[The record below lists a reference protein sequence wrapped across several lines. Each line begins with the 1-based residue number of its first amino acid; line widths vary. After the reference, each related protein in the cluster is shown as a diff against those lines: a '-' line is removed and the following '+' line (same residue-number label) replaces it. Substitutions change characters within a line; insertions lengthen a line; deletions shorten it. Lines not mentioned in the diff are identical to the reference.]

1 MNATITNI
9 SHGRVAS
16 RGRSAFGRTIHLID
30 IENLCGSSRVTP
42 DQVAEA
48 RERYEEAVPNVLSDQ
63 VIVAS
68 STGNL
73 FSSSQGWPGAR
84 LLARDGKNGADICLA
99 EVIVEENVMGRFE
112 TAFVAS
118 GDGDLAPFVAF
129 MAAKGMN
136 TVVVSRTDRLSRSMR
151 MAAHKCIL
159 LEPKLQERA

>member
-9 SHGRVAS
+9 SYGKVAS

-48 RERYEEAVPNVLSDQ
+48 RERYEEAIPIVRSDQ

-68 STGNL
+68 STGNRP
-73 FSSSQGWPGAR
+73 SSRLGWPGAR
-84 LLARDGKNGADICLA
+84 LLARDGKNGADDCLA
-99 EVIVEENVMGRFE
+99 EVIAGGLVTKLFDRAV
-112 TAFVAS
+112 VAS
-118 GDGDLAPFVAF
+118 GDGGLAPSVAF
-129 MAAKGMN
+129 MAGEGIY
-136 TVVVSRTDRLSRSMR
+136 TVVVSQSDRLSRSMR
-151 MAAHKCIL
+151 VAAHKSIL

>member
-9 SHGRVAS
+9 SHSEVVP
-16 RGRSAFGRTIHLID
+16 RGGSTSGRTIHLID
-30 IENLCGSSRVTP
+30 IENLCGSSRVTR

-48 RERYEEAVPNVLSDQ
+48 RERYEEAVLVGPSDH

-68 STGNL
+68 SRGNL
-73 FSSSQGWPGAR
+73 FSSSLGWPGAR
-84 LLARDGKNGADICLA
+84 FLARDGKNGADIRLA
-99 EVIVEENVMGRFE
+99 EVIVEEDVTKRFE
-112 TAFVAS
+112 TAVVAS

-151 MAAHKCIL
+151 VAAHKSIL
-159 LEPKLQERA
+159 LESELQERA

>member
-9 SHGRVAS
+9 FHGKVAS
-16 RGRSAFGRTIHLID
+16 RGRSEFGRTIHLID

-48 RERYEEAVPNVLSDQ
+48 RERYEEAVPIATSDH

-68 STGNL
+68 SRGNL
-73 FSSSQGWPGAR
+73 FSSSQGWPGVR

-99 EVIVEENVMGRFE
+99 EVIVEENVTERFQ
-112 TAFVAS
+112 TAVVAS

-136 TVVVSRTDRLSRSMR
+136 TVIVSRADRLSRSMR
-151 MAAHKCIL
+151 VAAHKSIL
-159 LEPKLQERA
+159 LESELQERA